1 MRLRIQITRPEPKGS
16 EFENFDRLMGIL
28 VQTKTPKKKVVAKRK
43 RLARNK
49 AKAKS

>member
-1 MRLRIQITRPEPKGS
+1 MRPRILIAKPEPKGS

-28 VQTKTPKKKVVAKRK
+28 VKAKPPKAKIAAKRK

-49 AKAKS
+49 AKAKP